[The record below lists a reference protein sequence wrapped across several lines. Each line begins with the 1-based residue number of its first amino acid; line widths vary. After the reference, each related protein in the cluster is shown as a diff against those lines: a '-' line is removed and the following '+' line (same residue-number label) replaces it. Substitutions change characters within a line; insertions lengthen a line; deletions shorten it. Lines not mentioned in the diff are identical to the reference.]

1 MAILYWLYIIGIWL
15 TFFSFVV
22 EYSLILKVVLTDIL
36 IYTVVLPVLKGFSR
50 VADELLP
57 HCSVFGSS
65 QGLPETG
72 GLMGG
77 Q

>member
-1 MAILYWLYIIGIWL
+1 ML
-15 TFFSFVV
+15 S
-22 EYSLILKVVLTDIL
+22 DIL
-36 IYTVVLPVLKGFSR
+36 IFTLVVPVLKGFSR

-57 HCSVFGSS
+57 RCSVFGSS

-72 GLMGG
+72 GLTGG